1 MIDYVVQ
8 QSLNA
13 LSFGAEYALI
23 ALGLAIVFS
32 IMGLVNFAHGEVIA
46 IGGYS
51 MMVMAAI
58 AFRNPIIIIVG
69 AIFASVIMAVF
80 LERIAFRPVRYAD
93 ATTGL
98 LTAFGVSLILQNLF
112 LLLVSPRPIAVT
124 SMYFLD
130 WPIKLGSIRISSL
143 QIFETLATLLAI
155 LFLVL
160 FLKRS
165 FLGIAMRAASLDFE
179 MVRLMG
185 IRANRVIATAFAI
198 SGLLAGIAAIFI
210 IARRGAVDPTLGFNP
225 VLKAFVACVLGP
237 TNRTCSMSPDVN
249 NPGFRNVS
257 FDELKNDYEI
267 SINGLVDSGVDLI
280 MIETIFDTLN
290 AKAALMAL
298 KIIDLEDLP
307 SQLILH
313 FLAIGRDVVLVIL
326 AYY

>member
-69 AIFASVIMAVF
+69 AIFASVIIAVF

-143 QIFETLATLLAI
+143 QIFETVATLLAI

-225 VLKAFVACVLGP
+225 VLKAFVACVVGGFGSLTGAVLG
-237 TNRTCSMSPDVN
+237 
-249 NPGFRNVS
+249 GF
-257 FDELKNDYEI
+257 LL
-267 SINGLVDSGVDLI
+267 G
-280 MIETIFDTLN
+280 
-290 AKAALMAL
+290 ALEVGM
-298 KIIDLEDLP
+298 
-307 SQLILH
+307 
-313 FLAIGRDVVLVIL
+313 LVIL
-326 AYY
+326 PQSYGGMKDAFVFAVIAIILVWRPEGILSPQKEKGDKI

>member
-80 LERIAFRPVRYAD
+80 FLERIAFRPVRYAD

-143 QIFETLATLLAI
+143 QIFETVATLLAI

-225 VLKAFVACVLGP
+225 VLKAFVACVVGGFGSLTGAVLG
-237 TNRTCSMSPDVN
+237 
-249 NPGFRNVS
+249 GF
-257 FDELKNDYEI
+257 LL
-267 SINGLVDSGVDLI
+267 G
-280 MIETIFDTLN
+280 
-290 AKAALMAL
+290 ALEVGM
-298 KIIDLEDLP
+298 
-307 SQLILH
+307 
-313 FLAIGRDVVLVIL
+313 LVIL
-326 AYY
+326 PQSYGGMKDAFVFAVIAIILVWRPEGILSPQKEKGDKI

>member
-112 LLLVSPRPIAVT
+112 LLLLSPRPIAVT

-143 QIFETLATLLAI
+143 QIFETVATLLAI
-155 LFLVL
+155 LFLIL

-225 VLKAFVACVLGP
+225 VLKAFVACVVGGFGSLTGAVLG
-237 TNRTCSMSPDVN
+237 
-249 NPGFRNVS
+249 GF
-257 FDELKNDYEI
+257 LL
-267 SINGLVDSGVDLI
+267 G
-280 MIETIFDTLN
+280 
-290 AKAALMAL
+290 ALEVGM
-298 KIIDLEDLP
+298 
-307 SQLILH
+307 
-313 FLAIGRDVVLVIL
+313 LVIL
-326 AYY
+326 PQSYGGMKDAFVFAVIAIILVWRPEGILSPQKEKGDKI

>member
-143 QIFETLATLLAI
+143 QIFETVATLLAI

-185 IRANRVIATAFAI
+185 VRANRVIATAFAI

-225 VLKAFVACVLGP
+225 VLKAFVACVVGGFGSLTGAVLG
-237 TNRTCSMSPDVN
+237 
-249 NPGFRNVS
+249 GF
-257 FDELKNDYEI
+257 LL
-267 SINGLVDSGVDLI
+267 G
-280 MIETIFDTLN
+280 
-290 AKAALMAL
+290 ALEVGM
-298 KIIDLEDLP
+298 
-307 SQLILH
+307 
-313 FLAIGRDVVLVIL
+313 LVIL
-326 AYY
+326 PQSYGGMKDAFVFAVIAIILVWRPEGILSPPKEKGDKI

>member
-143 QIFETLATLLAI
+143 QIFETVATLLAI

-210 IARRGAVDPTLGFNP
+210 IARRGAVDPTRGFNP
-225 VLKAFVACVLGP
+225 VLKAFVACVVGGFGSLTGAVLG
-237 TNRTCSMSPDVN
+237 
-249 NPGFRNVS
+249 GF
-257 FDELKNDYEI
+257 LL
-267 SINGLVDSGVDLI
+267 G
-280 MIETIFDTLN
+280 
-290 AKAALMAL
+290 ALEVGM
-298 KIIDLEDLP
+298 
-307 SQLILH
+307 
-313 FLAIGRDVVLVIL
+313 LVIL
-326 AYY
+326 PQSYGGMKDAFVFAVIAIILVWRPEGILSPQKEKGDKI

>member
-58 AFRNPIIIIVG
+58 AFRNPIIIMVG

-225 VLKAFVACVLGP
+225 VLKAFVACVVGGFGSLTGAVLG
-237 TNRTCSMSPDVN
+237 
-249 NPGFRNVS
+249 GF
-257 FDELKNDYEI
+257 LL
-267 SINGLVDSGVDLI
+267 G
-280 MIETIFDTLN
+280 
-290 AKAALMAL
+290 ALEVGM
-298 KIIDLEDLP
+298 
-307 SQLILH
+307 
-313 FLAIGRDVVLVIL
+313 LVIL
-326 AYY
+326 PQSYGGMKDAFVFAVIAIILVWRPEGILSPQKEKGDKI

>member
-143 QIFETLATLLAI
+143 QIFETAATLLAI
-155 LFLVL
+155 FFLVL

-225 VLKAFVACVLGP
+225 VLKAFVACVVGGFGSLTGAVLG
-237 TNRTCSMSPDVN
+237 
-249 NPGFRNVS
+249 GF
-257 FDELKNDYEI
+257 LL
-267 SINGLVDSGVDLI
+267 G
-280 MIETIFDTLN
+280 
-290 AKAALMAL
+290 ALEVGM
-298 KIIDLEDLP
+298 
-307 SQLILH
+307 
-313 FLAIGRDVVLVIL
+313 LVIL
-326 AYY
+326 PQSYGGMKDAFVFAVIAIILVWRPEGILSPQKEKGDKI

>member
-143 QIFETLATLLAI
+143 QIFETVATLLAI

-225 VLKAFVACVLGP
+225 VLKAFVACVVGGFGSLTGAVLG
-237 TNRTCSMSPDVN
+237 
-249 NPGFRNVS
+249 GF
-257 FDELKNDYEI
+257 LL
-267 SINGLVDSGVDLI
+267 G
-280 MIETIFDTLN
+280 
-290 AKAALMAL
+290 ALEVGM
-298 KIIDLEDLP
+298 
-307 SQLILH
+307 
-313 FLAIGRDVVLVIL
+313 LVIL
-326 AYY
+326 PQSYGGMKDAFVFTVIAIILVWRPEGILSPQKEKGDKI

>member
-143 QIFETLATLLAI
+143 QIFETVATLLTI

-225 VLKAFVACVLGP
+225 VLKAFVACVVGGFGSLSGAVLG
-237 TNRTCSMSPDVN
+237 
-249 NPGFRNVS
+249 GF
-257 FDELKNDYEI
+257 LL
-267 SINGLVDSGVDLI
+267 G
-280 MIETIFDTLN
+280 
-290 AKAALMAL
+290 ALEVGM
-298 KIIDLEDLP
+298 
-307 SQLILH
+307 
-313 FLAIGRDVVLVIL
+313 LVIL
-326 AYY
+326 PQSYGGMKDAFVFAVIAIILVWRPEGILSPQKEKGDKI

>member
-69 AIFASVIMAVF
+69 AILASVIIAVF

-143 QIFETLATLLAI
+143 QIFETVATLLAI

-185 IRANRVIATAFAI
+185 VRANRVIATAFAI

-225 VLKAFVACVLGP
+225 VLKAFVACVVGGFGSLTGAVLG
-237 TNRTCSMSPDVN
+237 
-249 NPGFRNVS
+249 GF
-257 FDELKNDYEI
+257 LL
-267 SINGLVDSGVDLI
+267 G
-280 MIETIFDTLN
+280 
-290 AKAALMAL
+290 ALEVGM
-298 KIIDLEDLP
+298 
-307 SQLILH
+307 
-313 FLAIGRDVVLVIL
+313 LVIL
-326 AYY
+326 PQSYGGMKDAFVFAVIAIILVWRPEGILSPQKEKGDKI